1 MVTETFPKSKESAE
15 YDYVLITGLKSENA
29 KLKEDMESYLETH
42 FEIVQAITLAMIDPT
57 SMPMVLERTQA
68 DYGRGG
74 LYALAKVWT
83 DEFEEKYKDIVWGE
97 DMEYFDVIESFLD
110 EKMTENNF

>member
-1 MVTETFPKSKESAE
+1 MEKS
-15 YDYVLITGLKSENA
+15 L
-29 KLKEDMESYLETH
+29 ESYLETH
-42 FEIVQAITLAMIDPT
+42 FEIVQAIVT
-57 SMPMVLERTQA
+57 SMLNPDQMPLVLERTQA

-83 DEFEEKYKDIVWGE
+83 DEFEEKYKEVAWGE
-97 DMEYFDVIESFLD
+97 DMEYFDVIETFLD